1 MIAGQETKD
10 KEELMSAV
18 EWKKDGTVAIVTM
31 NTPENR
37 HNPDF
42 TAGINKAIE
51 EIEADPE
58 MKSIVL
64 TSVDAKNWSLGI
76 DLTWMTGCMGRQDM
90 KSIKDFMYT
99 LNAMFKKILL
109 CPMPVVA
116 AINGHAF
123 GDGTILACCCD
134 FRFMRS
140 DRGFFCFPEVDINIP
155 FLPGMLQI
163 MKKALPYHKLEELVY
178 SGKRAGAVELAEAH
192 AIVKACANPEETLRE
207 AVEFART
214 FQKGRTIFGEHKR
227 RLHKHIVETIDN
239 EDPEFIE
246 PLNLMVQ

>member
-1 MIAGQETKD
+1 
-10 KEELMSAV
+10 MSAV

-42 TAGINKAIE
+42 AAGIIKALE
-51 EIEADPE
+51 EAEADPE
-58 MKSIVL
+58 IKSVVL

-76 DLTWMTGCMGRQDM
+76 DLTWMTGCMAKNDLQA
-90 KSIKDFMYT
+90 IKDFMYT

-109 CPMPVVA
+109 CPMPVIA
-116 AINGHAF
+116 SINGHAF

-134 FRFMRS
+134 FRFMRA
-140 DRGFFCFPEVDINIP
+140 DRGYFCFPEVDINIP
-155 FLPGMLQI
+155 FLPGMLAI
-163 MKKALPYHKLEELVY
+163 MKKALPYYKLEELVY
-178 SGKRAGAVELAEAH
+178 SGKKAGAKELEEAH
-192 AIVKACANPEETLRE
+192 AVVKACENPEETLKE
-207 AVEFART
+207 AVAYART
-214 FQKGRTIFGEHKR
+214 YQKGRTIFWEHKR
-227 RLHKHIVETIDN
+227 RLHKHIIAAIDN